1 MRPIDADALKKRIL
15 EERDKIPLTVPA
27 ATYEL
32 VKEKAN
38 VHGNAMRG
46 GIRVALRCMEQTPT
60 IEAKP
65 VVRCKDCK
73 HRYDIEHC
81 PMCQEHDYRDE
92 DGDCD
97 YYTVDRTTDN
107 GFCHLAE
114 RMEEHAAD

>member
-1 MRPIDADALKKRIL
+1 MTPEEKMNEILDWVQDALNVNWDFMCCLKDDL
-15 EERDKIPLTVPA
+15 EDLVAIAQAEHA
-27 ATYEL
+27 AVRT
-32 VKEKAN
+32 K
-38 VHGNAMRG
+38 
-46 GIRVALRCMEQTPT
+46 T
-60 IEAKP
+60 IKAKP

-114 RMEEHAAD
+114 RMEEHAGL

>member
-1 MRPIDADALKKRIL
+1 MTSEEKMSEILDWVQDALNANWGFMCCLKEDLK
-15 EERDKIPLTVPA
+15 D
-27 ATYEL
+27 L
-32 VKEKAN
+32 VAIAQAEHAVVRTK
-38 VHGNAMRG
+38 
-46 GIRVALRCMEQTPT
+46 T
-60 IEAKP
+60 IKAKP

-81 PMCQEHDYRDE
+81 PMCQEHDYRNE